1 MVNYKQG
8 KIYKIE
14 CNVTGLLYI
23 GSTCKKKLSQ
33 RMSEHRSNYK
43 KYLNGKKKYYS
54 VFKVMEN
61 KDYVIILIEDFPC
74 NSKDQLFARERY
86 YTNEIE
92 CVNIRKNQG
101 RRLELGEKQYSK
113 LYYETNIDKIKDYKK
128 EYREKNTD
136 KLKIKYKEY
145 YDENTE
151 KIKIR
156 SKKYYDENTEKIKV
170 KNQEKFTCTCGSNYT
185 YNHRLRHMKTKKH
198 LKFLE
203 EQSEE

>member
-14 CNVTGLLYI
+14 CNVTGLIYI

-33 RMSEHRSNYK
+33 RMSEYRSNYK

-92 CVNIRKNQG
+92 CVNIYKNQG
-101 RRLELGEKQYSK
+101 RCLELGKKEY
-113 LYYETNIDKIKDYKK
+113 DKERKK
-128 EYREKNTD
+128 EYRDKNVD
-136 KLKIKYKEY
+136 KIK
-145 YDENTE
+145 E
-151 KIKIR
+151 KR
-156 SKKYYDENTEKIKV
+156 DGN
-170 KNQEKFTCTCGSNYT
+170 KNKLNEKFTCSCGGKYIHCNRS
-185 YNHRLRHMKTKKH
+185 RHFKTKIH
-198 LKFLE
+198 LKYLE
-203 EQSEE
+203 ELTEE